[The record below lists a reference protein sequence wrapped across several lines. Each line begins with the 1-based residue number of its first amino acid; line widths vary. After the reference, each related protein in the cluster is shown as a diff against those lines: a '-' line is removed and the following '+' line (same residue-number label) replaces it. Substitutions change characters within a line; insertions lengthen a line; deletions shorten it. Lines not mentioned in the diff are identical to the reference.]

1 MRNSQVYRTPHVVAL
16 TLAQAREWGA
26 TGANCCQFR
35 SRVSRQL
42 SAFKAAAFAGRFGQ
56 LVKCPRIDRRFFV
69 QRQRHGAAETIR
81 TCIAHGARAD
91 CEQFTADRRPDRAF
105 GPRPARALAAL
116 PLVSKTV
123 TGSIPAVRFAVSRF
137 REGER
142 KPVKPPSAPVTLES
156 RLLFSWRPKPSSSSS
171 IARLPHVVSSP
182 VSGTSGA
189 ATIPPLRRPSRPSCE
204 PWDSPRIPPR
214 NSAARWRQRRA
225 ASGADCCR
233 RPLWPANPTAWNS
246 PSTCPPNPW
255 ENAPAFR
262 SSGRTA
268 APRLSTDR
276 KSTSL

>member
-56 LVKCPRIDRRFFV
+56 LVKCSRIGRRFFV
-69 QRQRHGAAETIR
+69 QRERHRAAET
-81 TCIAHGARAD
+81 
-91 CEQFTADRRPDRAF
+91 
-105 GPRPARALAAL
+105 RPARAL
-116 PLVSKTV
+116 P
-123 TGSIPAVRFAVSRF
+123 
-137 REGER
+137 E
-142 KPVKPPSAPVTLES
+142 PVKPPSAPVTLES
-156 RLLFSWRPKPSSSSS
+156 RLLFSWRPTPSSSSS

-214 NSAARWRQRRA
+214 NRSEEHTSELQSLRHLV
-225 ASGADCCR
+225 CR
-233 RPLWPANPTAWNS
+233 L
-246 PSTCPPNPW
+246 
-255 ENAPAFR
+255 
-262 SSGRTA
+262 
-268 APRLSTDR
+268 
-276 KSTSL
+276 